1 MARGVVGS
9 RKRSRRSPEQ
19 PPVGSSRLASPPWPR
34 LQTLHPV
41 RSLILTVA
49 TVAIAVVADLE
60 GSRATWIQIGLG
72 MLLFQFSFGIMSEV
86 ADAADGHNSKAGKPA
101 TSGGFRRDRAVLLA
115 AVCAGGGLLVTITF
129 PLAAWLAGVAGLACG
144 LVYVL
149 VFRRTVLSW
158 LPFAVAVSLIPIWVY
173 AALELWNGLLWW
185 TLPIGILLGFSLYIA
200 SRLPRLGQKSR
211 QASRLASE
219 RVDARRIY
227 GIAIAAFGLAASA
240 AIAVLLFE
248 SPERA
253 GLIAA
258 DAIVIAFLG
267 PRATRLFGRDGLVGV
282 IAAATAVMG
291 VVFISAV

>member
-1 MARGVVGS
+1 M
-9 RKRSRRSPEQ
+9 
-19 PPVGSSRLASPPWPR
+19 
-34 LQTLHPV
+34 
-41 RSLILTVA
+41 A